1 MRIEYVLLLF
11 LFGISNVN
19 GQNSE
24 TLQINYLGQE
34 HGLLQLNT
42 TALALDDM
50 GYLWVGTEDGL
61 HRFNGYEF
69 KNYVAKPDDSTTISD
84 DHIRGLL
91 SVKDTLWIA
100 TNSKGIQGYK
110 RSENTFFSLLPIP
123 NKVDLNNAYGAFQ
136 INNDLLLFS
145 VKNHIILFDR
155 ILKTSKIINLPNESI
170 ENRVDDILS
179 FKKDIIWLATKESG
193 VLQLNLSD
201 YTISSLLDYERKNTS
216 CFIDTKNQIFIGSED
231 GVEVYNKSEG
241 CLTKTAITTEVVG
254 FYKINDSEY
263 YVISKNGILKYN
275 AKTDRF
281 KTIIFENV
289 KENKHYTS
297 VAFTQVLE
305 DKQGNIWFGTQG
317 EGVFHHNKFQNK
329 FESHRVEL
337 PDLYGSQRISV
348 FPIQKVN
355 DSTLWLGTY
364 AGTVKYN
371 LNTREYYLY
380 DTGKGGITYD
390 FCKDENDV
398 LWAGGISDGLMKYD
412 AVTDKFQ
419 QWKHSDSNNS
429 LSDDEILKILQ
440 VSKDKLWIFTWSGGI
455 NEFDMISE
463 LFTPVLF
470 DGLQIDRA
478 RSAIIDSKGCIWLGT
493 DNGLYQIE
501 SNTII
506 HHFTDSESD
515 NLKLTNNRV
524 FSISEDSQG
533 DLWVGT
539 SSGLT
544 HINTKNHTSELYFKQ
559 KGFPNDF
566 VYGVVIDNTGKIWM
580 STNFGLSVFNP
591 ENKTFKNYT
600 KEDGL
605 QDNEFNGKSFYK
617 DDKGLL
623 YFGGIN
629 GFNIINPDKVV
640 DNPFLPN
647 VYLESVALFSQPI
660 KRNEMFKDTLF
671 FKSEENVLT
680 FNFSAINY
688 LNPEKCLYQY
698 KLDNFDEDWSP
709 PAKKNNVTYTNLNPG
724 NYTLKIK
731 ASNDVGAWN
740 TKFKTVQL
748 IIVPPW
754 YLETWFKVMLVGL
767 FLFSGI
773 GYYKFKTSMLKR
785 DKLKLTALVNSRTQD
800 LIRKNKELN
809 SSHAVMVDQK
819 DNIEFLM
826 KELNHRVKN
835 NLQIISSLLNMQA
848 KNIEEQE
855 VKDILN
861 IAKNR
866 ILTISYIQNDLT
878 SNKGIIDIPVF
889 LKEFSN
895 KILSLLSD
903 QNTQKFKIEFD
914 LQPECKC
921 EVNTTLLGLILNELI
936 TNTYKYAFKM
946 YSEAHVLN
954 IKCSLSKGQLE
965 IIIADNG
972 VGYELEKI
980 CDTSLGLDLVKTM
993 VHQLNGTIEVSAVY
1007 GVKNVIQ
1014 LPC

>member
-1 MRIEYVLLLF
+1 MRIAYVLLL
-11 LFGISNVN
+11 LLYGISNVN

-69 KNYVAKPDDSTTISD
+69 KSYVSKPNDSTTIAD

-110 RSENTFFSLLPIP
+110 RSENRFFSLLSKTD
-123 NKVDLNNAYGAFQ
+123 NADLNNAYSAFQ
-136 INNDLLLFS
+136 INNRLLLFS
-145 VKNHIILFDR
+145 VKNHMVLFDR
-155 ILKTSKIINLPNESI
+155 LLKTSKIINLPNESI
-170 ENRVDDILS
+170 ENRVEDILS
-179 FKKDIIWLATKESG
+179 FDTRTIWLATKESG
-193 VLQLNLSD
+193 VLQLDLDDFSISTFPD
-201 YTISSLLDYERKNTS
+201 YKHKNTS
-216 CFIDTKNQIFIGSED
+216 CFINSKNQIYIGSEH
-231 GVEVYNKSEG
+231 GLEVYNKTEERIS
-241 CLTKTAITTEVVG
+241 KTAITTEVDRV
-254 FYKINDSEY
+254 YKINDSEY

-275 AKTDRF
+275 AITDRY
-281 KTIIFENV
+281 KHVIFENV

-305 DKQGNIWFGTQG
+305 DKQGNVWFGTQG
-317 EGVFHHNKFQNK
+317 EGVFHHNTFQIKFD
-329 FESHRVEL
+329 SYRVEL

-364 AGTVKYN
+364 AGTVKYK

-390 FCKDENDV
+390 FCKDENNV

-412 AVTDKFQ
+412 AVNDKFQ
-419 QWKHSDSNNS
+419 QWVHHDSENS
-429 LSDDEILKILQ
+429 LSDNEVLKILQ
-440 VSKDKLWIFTWSGGI
+440 ISKEKLWICTWSGGI
-455 NEFDMISE
+455 NEFDIASE
-463 LFTPVLF
+463 TFTPVLF

-478 RSAIIDSKGCIWLGT
+478 RSAIIDSNNHIWLGT
-493 DNGLYQIE
+493 DNGLYEIE
-501 SNTII
+501 SKTIL
-506 HHFTDSESD
+506 HHYTDKESN

-533 DLWVGT
+533 NLWVGT

-544 HINTKNHTSELYFKQ
+544 HINTTKQTSTLYFKQ

-566 VYGVVIDNTGKIWM
+566 VYGVVIDNNDKIWM

-591 ENKTFKNYT
+591 KDKSFKNYT

-629 GFNIINPDKVV
+629 GFNIINPDRVV
-640 DNPFLPN
+640 DNPYLPN
-647 VYLESVALFSQPI
+647 VYLESVELFNQPI
-660 KRNEMFKDTLF
+660 KRNEMFKDTLV

-688 LNPEKCLYQY
+688 LNPEKGLYQY

-731 ASNDVGAWN
+731 ASNDVGVWN
-740 TKFKTVQL
+740 TKYKTVNL

-773 GYYKFKTSMLKR
+773 WYYRFKTSMLKR
-785 DKLKLTALVNSRTQD
+785 DKLKLTALVNSRTKD
-800 LIRKNKELN
+800 LIRKNEELN
-809 SSHAVMVDQK
+809 TSHAVMVDQK
-819 DNIEFLM
+819 NNIEFLM

-878 SNKGIIDIPVF
+878 SNKGIIDIAVF
-889 LKEFSN
+889 LKEFSA

-903 QNTQKFKIEFD
+903 QNTQKFTIEFD
-914 LQPECKC
+914 LQPDCKC

-936 TNTYKYAFKM
+936 TNTYKYAFKA
-946 YSEAHVLN
+946 YSEENVLK
-954 IKCSLSKGQLE
+954 ICCALSNGQLE

-972 VGYELEKI
+972 VGYDFGNAK
-980 CDTSLGLDLVKTM
+980 DTSLGLDLVKTM
-993 VHQLNGTIEVSAVY
+993 VHQLNGTIEIYAVH
-1007 GVKNVIQ
+1007 GVKNVIL